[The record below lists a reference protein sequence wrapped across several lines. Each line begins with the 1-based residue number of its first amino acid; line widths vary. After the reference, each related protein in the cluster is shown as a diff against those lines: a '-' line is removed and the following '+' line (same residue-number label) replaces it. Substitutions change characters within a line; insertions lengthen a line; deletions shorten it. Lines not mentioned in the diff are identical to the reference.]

1 MATIILL
8 ILMPALVVV
17 VIVIVLPSRIRMDR
31 RVRALLATFHNSE
44 RTSIYL
50 PFESGWFNGK
60 RMEMETKISDRKA
73 EGWTFLRATEAA
85 PWRTLCSW
93 GGGVNLHFI
102 REDFRAQGKQSCSEE
117 VARDEE
123 KG

>member
-8 ILMPALVVV
+8 ILMPTFLAV
-17 VIVIVLPSRIRMDR
+17 VIVLPSRIRMER
-31 RVRALLATFHNSE
+31 RARALLAKFPNPE
-44 RTSIYL
+44 RTSVNL
-50 PFESGWFNGK
+50 PFESGWFGGK
-60 RMEMETKISDRKA
+60 RMEMETKISDMKA